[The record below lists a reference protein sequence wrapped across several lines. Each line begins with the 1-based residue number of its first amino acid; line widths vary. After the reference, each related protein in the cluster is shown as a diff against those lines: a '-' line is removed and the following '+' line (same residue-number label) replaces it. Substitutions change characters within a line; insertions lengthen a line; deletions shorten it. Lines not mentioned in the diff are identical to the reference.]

1 MSTLASAHAPDLDRS
16 LESTPQP
23 RRVIVL
29 GPLHIDVDAHRVHAN
44 GHEVPL
50 TWLEF
55 KLLVTLA
62 ERPDRVQPRGQLL
75 TEVWRVKPGNT
86 TRTVDTHVKRLRD
99 KLGLAGGMIQTVRGI
114 GYRLSELP
122 SIQDVDGRC
131 SGRGAVGRT
140 REDSHSIAAPA
151 GQGRTLVGL
160 PALGGRVVPA
170 GVRWATRTATG
181 AALPGDAARCE
192 GGSAP
197 ELDRAAER

>member
-23 RRVIVL
+23 RRILDL
-29 GPLHIDVDAHRVHAN
+29 GPLHIDVDACRVHVN
-44 GHEVPL
+44 GQEVPL

-55 KLLVTLA
+55 QLLVTFA

-99 KLGLAGGMIQTVRGI
+99 KLGSAGGMIQTVRGV

-122 SIQDVDGRC
+122 SVQDVDGRC
-131 SGRGAVGRT
+131 TGRGTVGRT
-140 REDSHSIAAPA
+140 RQGELHGHSVAAPS

-160 PALGGRVVPA
+160 GCPL
-170 GVRWATRTATG
+170 
-181 AALPGDAARCE
+181 
-192 GGSAP
+192 
-197 ELDRAAER
+197 